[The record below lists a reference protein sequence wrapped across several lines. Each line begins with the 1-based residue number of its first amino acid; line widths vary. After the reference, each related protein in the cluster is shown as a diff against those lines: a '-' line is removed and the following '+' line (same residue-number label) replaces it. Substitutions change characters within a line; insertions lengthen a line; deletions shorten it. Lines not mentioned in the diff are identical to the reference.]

1 MSLPGKRS
9 QSRESTLKRNS
20 PCSVIMSWLYLI
32 TDSVSDIS
40 RIFLPTSAPFCPTR
54 LRNEGEKESCPS
66 AHCQSAHVCPRVHVE
81 EPLFIYFTKSV
92 YFSLIDNQNTESHGK
107 KLLWFWKAVHINFE
121 SFDFFC
127 CCFFLLIS
135 TIRDKHKWLPVNFN
149 YWPSIIAS
157 RGRLLQT
164 VQKKPNNLLM
174 PHFTY
179 SFSQR

>member
-1 MSLPGKRS
+1 MFLTFHESSSLPQPPSVPHVYVMKGKKKAVLQLTAR
-9 QSRESTLKRNS
+9 
-20 PCSVIMSWLYLI
+20 V
-32 TDSVSDIS
+32 
-40 RIFLPTSAPFCPTR
+40 PTCACGGT
-54 LRNEGEKESCPS
+54 CI
-66 AHCQSAHVCPRVHVE
+66 H
-81 EPLFIYFTKSV
+81 LFV

-164 VQKKPNNLLM
+164 VQKKTQQLTDATFYVQFLTTLRLTSLNL
-174 PHFTY
+174 T
-179 SFSQR
+179 SFSKTVFQLKSQYVTSDF

>member
-20 PCSVIMSWLYLI
+20 HCSVIMSWLYLI

-66 AHCQSAHVCPRVHVE
+66 AHCQSAHVCMWGN
-81 EPLFIYFTKSV
+81 LYSFILQKVFISLSLTTKIQSHMQKHCCGFEKQFTLILSHLTFSV
-92 YFSLIDNQNTESHGK
+92 
-107 KLLWFWKAVHINFE
+107 VV
-121 SFDFFC
+121 
-127 CCFFLLIS
+127 FFLLIS

-164 VQKKPNNLLM
+164 VQKNPNNLLM

>member
-66 AHCQSAHVCPRVHVE
+66 AHCQSAHVCMW
-81 EPLFIYFTKSV
+81 SV

-135 TIRDKHKWLPVNFN
+135 TIRDKHKWLPV

>member
-66 AHCQSAHVCPRVHVE
+66 AHCQSAHVCMWR
-81 EPLFIYFTKSV
+81 
-92 YFSLIDNQNTESHGK
+92 
-107 KLLWFWKAVHINFE
+107 
-121 SFDFFC
+121 
-127 CCFFLLIS
+127 
-135 TIRDKHKWLPVNFN
+135 
-149 YWPSIIAS
+149 
-157 RGRLLQT
+157 
-164 VQKKPNNLLM
+164 NL
-174 PHFTY
+174 Y
-179 SFSQR
+179 SFILQKVFISLSLTTKIQSHMEKNCCGFEKQFTLILSHLTFSVVVVFC